1 MSSAPP
7 WTPGEEDAL
16 RRVLAV
22 RPGEPDEVGPVPWNV
37 LERTHR
43 RAAVRRRTGLALGA
57 ATVALAAGGL
67 TGAVPGVGSLRSAV
81 SPASEGVGPRTDGP
95 VVGSLA
101 GDRAFVAAA
110 RARAVAEL
118 TRPGAPGPRVDVTD
132 LRVLVA
138 TDIPGGRMVL
148 VGFDGSTAWL
158 TGPQGAPADRLHVGD
173 VGGDVVW
180 TRYGVG
186 STVLDDRKPD
196 GTIVREPDRGEGVV
210 VAAPPGA
217 RVTVRGGNDV
227 TADGVVRRETVVAT
241 ERWPGFYVAPFGR
254 PTARYDVTVDP
265 ADDPPVSEWSSG
277 GSSVD
282 LDAWWVAAS
291 ATTEPPVTA
300 PVTDPV
306 TRGDLVSTFSRAAG
320 MLPGDG
326 GRVLAQ
332 QVDGDRTWAVLAFP
346 ASSGGWVRGVVE
358 KVVTGDGQFRLSAY
372 AVEALPAG
380 DPLGSGL
387 AWRTRDRVYAVGP
400 ERTRTVRGE
409 TAAGP
414 SGDVASGS
422 EVVGGVRYGFWEGT
436 DTVRVTFLDDRSV
449 EIGGAVVSPEWPEGT
464 VVS

>member
-1 MSSAPP
+1 MSSAPS

-22 RPGEPDEVGPVPWNV
+22 RPGEPDEVGPVPWSV

-43 RAAVRRRTGLALGA
+43 RATVRRRTGLVLVA

-67 TGAVPGVGSLRSAV
+67 TGAVPGVGSLRSVV

-101 GDRAFVAAA
+101 GDSTFVEAV
-110 RARAVAEL
+110 RLRAVAEL
-118 TRPGAPGPRVDVTD
+118 TQPGSLGPRVDVTD

-138 TDIPGGRMVL
+138 TDVEGGRMVL
-148 VGFDGSTAWL
+148 VGFDGGTAWL
-158 TGPQGAPADRLHVGD
+158 TGPRGAPADRLYVGD

-186 STVLDDRKPD
+186 YTVLDDRKPD
-196 GTIVREPDRGEGVV
+196 GTIVREPNRGEGVV

-241 ERWPGFYVAPFGR
+241 ERWPGFYVAPFGL
-254 PTARYDVTVDP
+254 PTTRYDVTVDP
-265 ADDPPVSEWSSG
+265 ADGPPVSEWASG

-282 LDAWWVAAS
+282 LDAWWVAGS
-291 ATTEPPVTA
+291 GTTEP

-306 TRGDLVSTFSRAAG
+306 TRGDLVSAFSRAAG
-320 MLPGDG
+320 MLPADG

-358 KVVTGDGQFRLSAY
+358 KVATGDEQFRLTTY

-400 ERTRTVRGE
+400 EGTRTVRRE

-414 SGDVASGS
+414 SGDVESGS
-422 EVVGGVRYGFWEGT
+422 GVVGGVFYGFWEGT
-436 DTVRVTFLDDRSV
+436 DAVRVTFLDDRSV
-449 EIGGAVVSPEWPEGT
+449 EIGGAAVSPEWPEGT